1 MEKNLENSNKMIKLL
16 LVIFVIISLSLGGF
30 IIYDKVLKEEEKV
43 ICEKCEKCSTS
54 CDCPN
59 DFVEESDEVNSIVA
73 GINEITLTNSNKEI
87 LFNGKTIKLRY
98 SDDIVYLNDNKTNV
112 KINCGTNI
120 VSITEKFLLVGSYGC
135 QGPIKY
141 QYALNSKNE
150 FVEVIGNP
158 DTASSTIIN
167 LRPENGRLFAT
178 KYNNNSDYS
187 NLPDTTSKVEF
198 VYENDKVVIKDID

>member
-1 MEKNLENSNKMIKLL
+1 MEKENKTLKILL
-16 LVIFVIISLSLGGF
+16 IIFIIISVIFGGF
-30 IIYDKVLKEEEKV
+30 ILYDKVLKKEEKV

-59 DFVEESDEVNSIVA
+59 DFVEENDEVNSIVA

-98 SDDIVYLNDNKTNV
+98 SDGIVYLNDNKTNV
-112 KINCGTNI
+112 KISCGTNI

-135 QGPIKY
+135 QGPTKY

-150 FVEVIGNP
+150 FVEVIGSP
-158 DTASSTIIN
+158 DTPASTIIN
-167 LRPENGRLFAT
+167 LRQENGRLFAT
-178 KYNNNSDYS
+178 KYNYNSDYS
-187 NLPDTTSKVEF
+187 NFPDTTSKVEF